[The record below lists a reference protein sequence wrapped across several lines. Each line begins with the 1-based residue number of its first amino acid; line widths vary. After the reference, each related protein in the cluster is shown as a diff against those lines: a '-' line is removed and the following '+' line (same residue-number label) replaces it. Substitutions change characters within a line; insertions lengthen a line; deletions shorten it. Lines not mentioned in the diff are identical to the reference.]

1 MLKVVQCWDDG
12 VYTDLRLT
20 ELLRKY
26 NAKATFNLN
35 PGFLADEPVKP
46 FWQPL
51 NHVGWSHHGF
61 AGGRVGRKQL
71 REIYD
76 GFQVASHCF
85 RHEVAGN
92 VPDDVFLKA
101 ALDARNFL
109 EELFERECRGFA
121 WPCGAFTPSTVR
133 GMRELGFAYG
143 RTTRNTDDVAACQE
157 PMTLDSSCHF
167 QACDFMQKYEQ
178 AKQTGVFYF
187 WGHSYEMYEY
197 DPLWEQLEAKIR
209 YISEDPDA
217 VWADVIDI
225 VPECSR

>member
-20 ELLRKY
+20 ELLHKY

-61 AGGRVGRKQL
+61 AGGRIGRKQL

-76 GFQVASHCF
+76 GFHVASHCF
-85 RHEVAGN
+85 RHEVAGS
-92 VPDDVFLKA
+92 VPDDVFFKA

-109 EELFERECRGFA
+109 EELFERE
-121 WPCGAFTPSTVR
+121 
-133 GMRELGFAYG
+133 L
-143 RTTRNTDDVAACQE
+143 
-157 PMTLDSSCHF
+157 L
-167 QACDFMQKYEQ
+167 
-178 AKQTGVFYF
+178 
-187 WGHSYEMYEY
+187 
-197 DPLWEQLEAKIR
+197 
-209 YISEDPDA
+209 
-217 VWADVIDI
+217 
-225 VPECSR
+225 